1 MENPSFA
8 IRWPDGKC
16 SLQVRNKSY
25 RNSLSWMITSSGR
38 KTKRLSNNSKCTNSR
53 VLHKII
59 FRKKKK
65 KFFCGSEYC
74 SNESLSFPLPSFIRR
89 KLPAWQ
95 FLLHGGRVASSNS
108 LAPNLGKRKNL
119 LSWIKLWVFVSA
131 SSVSRQCNSLL

>member
-25 RNSLSWMITSSGR
+25 RNSLSWIITSSGR

-65 KFFCGSEYC
+65 KIFCGSEYC
-74 SNESLSFPLPSFIRR
+74 SNESLSFPLPSFFTSI
-89 KLPAWQ
+89 
-95 FLLHGGRVASSNS
+95 
-108 LAPNLGKRKNL
+108 
-119 LSWIKLWVFVSA
+119 LSWREVRGKHPSWSGGLTFDCKEVKKGVAIIRWKWKEWKTHEEFFKKFIA
-131 SSVSRQCNSLL
+131 I